1 MKTVDR
7 TTTHTAKRNTDG
19 LAPNKAPAVTGN
31 RRGGA
36 NVSGN
41 EAGMQPRSPPASSL
55 SFVLTG
61 NAAYRDRNAG
71 RDSNRGKSTDE
82 APRGGRRGGFR
93 GGKLQSCSEETRV
106 PGRTA

>member
-19 LAPNKAPAVTGN
+19 LAPGKAPAAAVTGN

-36 NVSGN
+36 NVGGN
-41 EAGMQPRSPPASSL
+41 EAGAYPRSSPTSSV

-71 RDSNRGKSTDE
+71 RDTNRGKTTDE
-82 APRGGRRGGFR
+82 APRGARRGGAFR
-93 GGKLQSCSEETRV
+93 GKLESAQWR
-106 PGRTA
+106 